1 MYRNIILVP
10 KYNPLIVFI
19 VRHNIEKLILE
30 AINYISKISKKKVT
44 VDSISSY
51 ITNNGAH
58 NIDCNSITETL
69 KQMQDNG
76 LINKLYR
83 PIEKSQITPDTHQ
96 STPSRSKTPPASENH
111 RNTINDSIN
120 RSILSFHRLIGL
132 CQQLRSL
139 NQIPLRVYCHWKIL
153 P

>member
-1 MYRNIILVP
+1 M
-10 KYNPLIVFI
+10 
-19 VRHNIEKLILE
+19 EKLILE
-30 AINYISKISKKKVT
+30 AINCISKISKKMVT

-96 STPSRSKTPPASENH
+96 STPSRSKTPPASKNH
-111 RNTINDSIN
+111 RITINDSIN
-120 RSILSFHRLIGL
+120 RLIDHRLIGL

>member
-1 MYRNIILVP
+1 M
-10 KYNPLIVFI
+10 
-19 VRHNIEKLILE
+19 EELILE

-69 KQMQDNG
+69 NQMQDNG

-83 PIEKSQITPDTHQ
+83 SIEKVNYTRHSSIY
-96 STPSRSKTPPASENH
+96 RF
-111 RNTINDSIN
+111 TI
-120 RSILSFHRLIGL
+120 
-132 CQQLRSL
+132 
-139 NQIPLRVYCHWKIL
+139 
-153 P
+153 